1 MKYLIACCLLVLTGC
16 SPVFFQPKN
25 PGVDY
30 RWAIER
36 WQQRIQEESWDEPLV
51 DDIMSSCIKIAKY
64 KPEQGDDY
72 WKTYQEFLRD
82 FKGDCED
89 ISVFMYGT
97 LKRLGYP
104 NRFRLRIIRTP
115 SGDHSVLMVEMPDG
129 EWKLYNSTPVPIDFL
144 DILLSRTIV
153 EWDDRNIYYQ

>member
-1 MKYLIACCLLVLTGC
+1 MKCIIGCCILFFAGC
-16 SPVFFQPKN
+16 SPVFFQPEN

-51 DDIMSSCIKIAKY
+51 SNIMSSCLKFAKY
-64 KPEQGDDY
+64 EPEHGDDY

-104 NRFRLRIIRTP
+104 NRIRLRIVRMP
-115 SGDHSVLMVEMPDG
+115 SGDHSVLMVEMPSG
-129 EWKLYNSTPVPIDFL
+129 GWKMYNSTPTPVDFM
-144 DILLSRTIV
+144 DIMLSRTVV